1 MFIRPCTW
9 DKLISLF
16 NDSGKHATLTD
27 AGPRRER
34 MDGKGLSPNREGKR
48 IQRTVCV
55 LISRGETMLSRVER
69 DDDEET
75 LKKRSSSEIY
85 LFVHL
90 HV

>member
-55 LISRGETMLSRVER
+55 LISRGETMLLR
-69 DDDEET
+69 ET
-75 LKKRSSSEIY
+75 TMKKRSSSEIY